1 MTRPTTWQ
9 RKAMDIDSLGEKTIA
24 SLNALGLVKS
34 PADLYDL
41 KREDV
46 MKLEGF
52 KETSTKNLL
61 DGINQSKSIPYESVL
76 FGIGIRYVG
85 KTVAEKLAKHFKNID
100 NLEKATYDELLAAP
114 EVGEKIAQSVV
125 SFFKNEENLREIQRL
140 RLAGIQFESTMKE
153 PEIESVVLGNKSF
166 VISGVFQN
174 YEREQLQDII
184 VKNGGRIVSSISGK
198 LDYLLAGDNMGPAK
212 REKADKLKVRI
223 ITEQEFEKLMKG
235 ESI

>member
-1 MTRPTTWQ
+1 
-9 RKAMDIDSLGEKTIA
+9 
-24 SLNALGLVKS
+24 
-34 PADLYDL
+34 
-41 KREDV
+41 

-61 DGINQSKSIPYESVL
+61 DGINQSKNIPYESVL